1 MNIKRANFKMIEAEL
16 YCYHESKKQLE
27 LLREEIIESTP
38 SQEISVKSSPG
49 DPTQTK
55 AIKLVNNREI
65 IEMERRLKAIDKA
78 IEILKTN
85 NESRKYELLKMKYF
99 ERRYTDVGICMEL
112 GISER
117 SFYRWR
123 REIIELIANFLGCR
137 V

>member
-117 SFYRWR
+117 TFYRWR
-123 REIIELIANFLGCR
+123 REVIELIANFLGCR

>member
-16 YCYHESKKQLE
+16 YCYEESKEQLE
-27 LLREEIIESTP
+27 LLREDIIESTP
-38 SQEISVKSSPG
+38 IQEVNVKTSPG

-78 IEILKTN
+78 IEVLKTS
-85 NESRKYELLKMKYF
+85 NEPRKYELLHMKYF

-117 SFYRWR
+117 TFYRWR

>member
-1 MNIKRANFKMIEAEL
+1 MNVKRANFKMIEAEL
-16 YCYHESKKQLE
+16 YCYEESKRQLE

-38 SQEISVKSSPG
+38 TQEVNVKTGPG

-55 AIKLVNNREI
+55 AIKLVNSREI

-78 IEILKTN
+78 IEILKTS
-85 NESRKYELLKMKYF
+85 NEPRKYELLRMKYF

-117 SFYRWR
+117 TFYRWR

>member
-1 MNIKRANFKMIEAEL
+1 MIEVEL
-16 YCYHESKKQLE
+16 YCYEESKEQLE
-27 LLREEIIESTP
+27 LLRKEIIESTP
-38 SQEISVKSSPG
+38 SYEVNVKTSPG
-49 DPTQTK
+49 DPTQAK
-55 AIKLVNNREI
+55 AIKLVNSREI

-78 IEILKTN
+78 IEILKTS
-85 NESRKYELLKMKYF
+85 NEPRKYELLRMKYF

-117 SFYRWR
+117 TFYRWR

>member
-16 YCYHESKKQLE
+16 YCYEESKRQLE

-38 SQEISVKSSPG
+38 TQEVNVKTGPG

-55 AIKLVNNREI
+55 AIKLVNSREI

-78 IEILKTN
+78 IEILKTS
-85 NESRKYELLKMKYF
+85 NEPRKYELLCMKYF

-117 SFYRWR
+117 TFYRWR

>member
-16 YCYHESKKQLE
+16 YCYEESKRQLE

-38 SQEISVKSSPG
+38 TQEVNVKTGPG

-55 AIKLVNNREI
+55 AIKLVNSREI

-78 IEILKTN
+78 IEILKTS
-85 NESRKYELLKMKYF
+85 NEPRKYELLHMKYF

-117 SFYRWR
+117 TFYRWR
-123 REIIELIANFLGCR
+123 REIIELIANFLGCS

>member
-16 YCYHESKKQLE
+16 YCYEESKKQLE

-38 SQEISVKSSPG
+38 IQEFNVKTSPG
-49 DPTQTK
+49 DPTQVK
-55 AIKLVNNREI
+55 AIKLVNSREI

-78 IEILKTN
+78 IEILKTS
-85 NESRKYELLKMKYF
+85 NEPRKYQLLHMKYF

-117 SFYRWR
+117 TFYRWR

>member
-16 YCYHESKKQLE
+16 YCYEESKKQLE
-27 LLREEIIESTP
+27 LLREEIIESTLT
-38 SQEISVKSSPG
+38 QEVNVKTSPG

-78 IEILKTN
+78 IEILKTS
-85 NESRKYELLKMKYF
+85 NEPRKYKLLHMKYF

-112 GISER
+112 EISER
-117 SFYRWR
+117 TFYRWR

>member
-38 SQEISVKSSPG
+38 TQEVSVKSSPG

-117 SFYRWR
+117 TFYRWR

>member
-16 YCYHESKKQLE
+16 YCYEESKRQLE
-27 LLREEIIESTP
+27 FLREDIIESTP
-38 SQEISVKSSPG
+38 SHEINVKTGPG

-55 AIKLVNNREI
+55 VIKLVNSREI

-78 IEILKTN
+78 IEILKTS
-85 NESRKYELLKMKYF
+85 NEPRKYELLRMKYF

-117 SFYRWR
+117 TFYRWR

>member
-117 SFYRWR
+117 TFYRWR

>member
-16 YCYHESKKQLE
+16 YCYEESKRQLE

-38 SQEISVKSSPG
+38 IQEVNVKTSPG

-55 AIKLVNNREI
+55 VIKLVNSREI

-78 IEILKTN
+78 IEILKTS
-85 NESRKYELLKMKYF
+85 NEPKKYQLLHMKYF
-99 ERRYTDVGICMEL
+99 ERRYTDTGICMEL

-117 SFYRWR
+117 TFYRWR

>member
-27 LLREEIIESTP
+27 LLREEIIESIP

-117 SFYRWR
+117 TFYRWR

>member
-99 ERRYTDVGICMEL
+99 ERRYTDIGICMEL

-117 SFYRWR
+117 TFYRWR